1 MAKLVSSLQSVRN
14 GVVVTAAHDR
24 LYTAFIVDGIS
35 IQQGMVYRKD
45 LVSSVYKNPST
56 IYVEI
61 KTSVNSDSKNEIYLD
76 ILAKEFID
84 AVCEVNRLLY

>member
-1 MAKLVSSLQSVRN
+1 MAKLVGNLQSVRN

-35 IQQGMVYRKD
+35 IQQGMVYKKD
-45 LVSSVYKNPST
+45 LVSSIYKDPSP
-56 IYVEI
+56 IYVKI
-61 KTSVNSDSKNEIYLD
+61 TKSVNSDSKNEIYLD

-84 AVCEVNRLLY
+84 AVCETNRLLY